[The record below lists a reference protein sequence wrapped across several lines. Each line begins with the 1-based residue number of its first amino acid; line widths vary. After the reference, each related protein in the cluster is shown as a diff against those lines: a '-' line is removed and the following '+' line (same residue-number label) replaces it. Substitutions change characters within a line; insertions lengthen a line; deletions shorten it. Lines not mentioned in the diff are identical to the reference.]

1 MDIKYDVTILMLPA
15 CVVMGAVLAQP
26 AVPEMTKSM

>member
-15 CVVMGAVLAQP
+15 SAVMGAILAQP